1 MAATERRVAV
11 AQRERVA
18 GLAAWD
24 PEGTIQLLTEIVRGA
39 PSLPG
44 AACRGRYEL
53 FDTVPG
59 RDPERHAQQRQR
71 LELAAE
77 LCRGCPARPGCPA
90 ALLQL
95 HGRFLTDHC

>member
-1 MAATERRVAV
+1 M
-11 AQRERVA
+11 
-18 GLAAWD
+18 D

-44 AACRGRYEL
+44 VACRGRYEL
-53 FDTVPG
+53 FDEVPG

-71 LELAAE
+71 LELAAG
-77 LCRGCPARPGCPA
+77 LCRTCPARPACPA

-95 HGRFLTDHC
+95 GGRFLVDHC